1 MMPKKNSSGLIRIF
15 SCCNIPPIFASNN
28 KLILH
33 VADKELV
40 FKQIFEANSKKIY
53 HLCYGYTGDDDAA
66 NDLLQETFLKVWQNL
81 DKFRNQAMIST
92 WIYRIAVNTCLTYLR
107 SEKRQ
112 AKEELTPQIAETKME
127 EVSDKNEQVT
137 LLYKCISKLEE
148 SERIIITMVLDEM
161 PYPEIAEISGI
172 SEGNLRVKIFRIK
185 QKLTELYNQYERL

>member
-1 MMPKKNSSGLIRIF
+1 V
-15 SCCNIPPIFASNN
+15 AN
-28 KLILH
+28 KEI
-33 VADKELV
+33 E
-40 FKQIFEANSKKIY
+40 FKRIFEANSKKIY

-81 DKFRNQAMIST
+81 DKFRNQALIST

-112 AKEELTPQIAETKME
+112 AKDELTEQLAETTRE
-127 EVSDKNEQVT
+127 EFSEKNEQVA

-172 SEGNLRVKIFRIK
+172 SEGNLRVKIHRIK